1 MGAVCGK
8 PDGNVDGGGPEART
22 DGKRAEPS
30 TKARESADGFRNAPP
45 GTPSSHRGSRRP
57 SADGPSG
64 RGGAPSG
71 LGGERVGSSSC
82 RSFGGTPGT
91 PQGVQRPESDAQQ
104 ENSGN
109 SDAEEGTRH
118 EDAQFR
124 KNKKNVPDATEI
136 WEKIPR

>member
-1 MGAVCGK
+1 
-8 PDGNVDGGGPEART
+8 
-22 DGKRAEPS
+22 
-30 TKARESADGFRNAPP
+30 
-45 GTPSSHRGSRRP
+45 
-57 SADGPSG
+57 
-64 RGGAPSG
+64 
-71 LGGERVGSSSC
+71 VGSSSF

-91 PQGVQRPESDAQQ
+91 LQGVQRPESDAQQ

-109 SDAEEGTRH
+109 SDAEEGTRQ